1 MAGRIITATR
11 RLLLPHEG
19 CVPYQERVTAD
30 FSSGA
35 RRHLMLRR
43 FVGQLRGD
51 SLLETVQIP
60 VPRLGSVH
68 AAEIPCGGVR

>member
-19 CVPYQERVTAD
+19 RVPYQERVTAD

-35 RRHLMLRR
+35 RRHLMLRCV
-43 FVGQLRGD
+43 VGQLCGD
-51 SLLETVQIP
+51 SVIETVQMSGSSF
-60 VPRLGSVH
+60 GSVH
-68 AAEIPCGGVR
+68 AATILWADDH